1 MGQAFDDVV
10 NAAAADP
17 QKFWG
22 SCGPR
27 CELDKATNADSR

>member
-17 QKFWG
+17 QKFWEVAG
-22 SCGPR
+22 QDVSWSHQR
-27 CELDKATNADSR
+27 RF